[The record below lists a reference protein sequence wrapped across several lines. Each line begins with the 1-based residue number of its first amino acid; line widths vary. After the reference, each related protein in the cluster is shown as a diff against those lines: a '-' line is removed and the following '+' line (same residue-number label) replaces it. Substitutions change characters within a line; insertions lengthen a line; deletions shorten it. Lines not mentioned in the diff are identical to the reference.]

1 MSQTCSQIH
10 LALTLPCTP
19 PSRLVPPRYF
29 DRWPRPILSHPT
41 GLEGYGSIPL
51 GVLASLCPAGV
62 DWRALLV
69 LGTLRGWGRQGLHW
83 DGHRL
88 AKSKQEMGRA
98 SLETRGDRQAL
109 GGTRD

>member
-1 MSQTCSQIH
+1 M
-10 LALTLPCTP
+10 
-19 PSRLVPPRYF
+19 
-29 DRWPRPILSHPT
+29 
-41 GLEGYGSIPL
+41 
-51 GVLASLCPAGV
+51 
-62 DWRALLV
+62 V

-88 AKSKQEMGRA
+88 AKSKQETGRA